1 MSVICRG
8 HNDHSEMT
16 FVEQLK
22 PFDKIGEPDSRRVG
36 WSILNH
42 ATGEVRPLQFV
53 DHYRSIEAITLD
65 EAVPASIRTLFNT
78 ARNVLVYS
86 WHVYRFTVVAE
97 LQVYSTLEFALR
109 ERMGIGG
116 DSDGPGLARLLR
128 RAASEGILSDDAFTS
143 LRAHPLWPVVTGN
156 SFIDANADPELVAS
170 RGHLAV
176 LAEALP
182 MLRNTLA
189 HGSSNLWPDALST
202 FQLVAAAINWMFQP
216 QD

>member
-1 MSVICRG
+1 
-8 HNDHSEMT
+8 MT
-16 FVEQLK
+16 FVEPLK
-22 PFDKIGEPDSRRVG
+22 PFDEVGEPDSRRLG

-53 DHYRSIEAITLD
+53 DHYRAIEAITLD
-65 EAVPASIRTLFNT
+65 ETVPDSIRTLFNT

-97 LQVYSTLEFALR
+97 LHAYSTLEFALR

-116 DSDGPGLARLLR
+116 NSDGPGLARLLK
-128 RAASEGILSDDAFTS
+128 RAASEGVLSDEAFAS
-143 LRAHPLWPVVTGN
+143 LRSHPAWPVITGN
-156 SFIDANADPELVAS
+156 SFIDANADPELVRS
-170 RGHLAV
+170 RGHVAI

-189 HGSSNLWPDALST
+189 HGSSSVWPEALST
-202 FQLVAAAINWMFQP
+202 FRLIAVAINWMFQP
-216 QD
+216 RDS